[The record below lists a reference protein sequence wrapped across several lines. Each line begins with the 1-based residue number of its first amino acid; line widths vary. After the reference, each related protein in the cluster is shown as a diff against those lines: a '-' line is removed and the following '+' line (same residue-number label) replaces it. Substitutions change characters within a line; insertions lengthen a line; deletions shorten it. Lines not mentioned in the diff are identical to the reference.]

1 MFNLVRRISRSF
13 IPRPDRPWEEDPT
26 SNAPQIGRKRRL
38 STTELGD
45 GPSDEERLTKRGRG
59 ALPPVA
65 VEATTENTS
74 RDDTREASP
83 VSPPHGA
90 TPDQE
95 DVKEVTEGVKEVELE
110 DKKEIEPESVPLP
123 VEVSGELDEVNA
135 TPAEGS
141 KDESKTEAENDD
153 VASSRSSSVSPQS
166 VEPVVDSALAKQPAQ
181 VDDPR
186 INEPSSE
193 IPDII
198 PINLAQTV
206 PPQPAEGS

>member
-1 MFNLVRRISRSF
+1 MTRGA
-13 IPRPDRPWEEDPT
+13 PDRGLTRVLELAT

-59 ALPPVA
+59 AFPPVA
-65 VEATTENTS
+65 VETTTENTS
-74 RDDTREASP
+74 QNDTREASP

-90 TPDQE
+90 ITNQE

-110 DKKEIEPESVPLP
+110 DKKEVEPENVPLP

-141 KDESKTEAENDD
+141 KDESKAEAENDD
-153 VASSRSSSVSPQS
+153 VASSRSSSVPLQPA
-166 VEPVVDSALAKQPAQ
+166 EAVVDLALAEPPSQ
-181 VDDPR
+181 VNDER
-186 INEPSSE
+186 TNESSNE
-193 IPDII
+193 ILNNILVTSAEI
-198 PINLAQTV
+198 V

>member
-1 MFNLVRRISRSF
+1 MTRGA
-13 IPRPDRPWEEDPT
+13 PDRGLTRVLESAT

-65 VEATTENTS
+65 VETMTENTS
-74 RDDTREASP
+74 QNDTREASP

-90 TPDQE
+90 TTDQE

-110 DKKEIEPESVPLP
+110 DKKEVEPESVPLP

-141 KDESKTEAENDD
+141 KDESKAEAENDD
-153 VASSRSSSVSPQS
+153 VASSRSSSVPPQPA
-166 VEPVVDSALAKQPAQ
+166 EAVVDLALAEQPSQ
-181 VDDPR
+181 VTDER
-186 INEPSSE
+186 TNEPSKE
-193 IPDII
+193 IPNNMLVTSAEI
-198 PINLAQTV
+198 V

>member
-65 VEATTENTS
+65 VETTTENTS
-74 RDDTREASP
+74 QNDTREASP

-90 TPDQE
+90 TTDQE

-110 DKKEIEPESVPLP
+110 DKKEVEPESVPLP

-141 KDESKTEAENDD
+141 KAEAENDD
-153 VASSRSSSVSPQS
+153 VASSRSSSVPPQPA
-166 VEPVVDSALAKQPAQ
+166 EAVVDLALAEQPSQ
-181 VDDPR
+181 VTDER
-186 INEPSSE
+186 TNEPSKE
-193 IPDII
+193 IPNNMLVTSAEI
-198 PINLAQTV
+198 V

>member
-65 VEATTENTS
+65 VETTTENTS
-74 RDDTREASP
+74 QNDTREASP

-90 TPDQE
+90 TTDQE

-110 DKKEIEPESVPLP
+110 DKKEVGPESVPLP
-123 VEVSGELDEVNA
+123 VEVSGELDEVSA

-141 KDESKTEAENDD
+141 KDESKAEAENDD
-153 VASSRSSSVSPQS
+153 VASSRSSSVPPQPA
-166 VEPVVDSALAKQPAQ
+166 EAVDLALAEQPSQ
-181 VDDPR
+181 VTDER
-186 INEPSSE
+186 TNEPSNE
-193 IPDII
+193 IPNNILVTPAEI
-198 PINLAQTV
+198 V
-206 PPQPAEGS
+206 SPQPAEGS